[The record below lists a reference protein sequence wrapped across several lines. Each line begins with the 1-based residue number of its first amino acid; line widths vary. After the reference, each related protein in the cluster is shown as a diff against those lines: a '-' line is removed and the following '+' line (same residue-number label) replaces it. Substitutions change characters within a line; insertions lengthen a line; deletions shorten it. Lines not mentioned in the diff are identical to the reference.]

1 MGNNEIIIPKSRE
14 FFEKFDFVS
23 QANEMMDQ
31 VLNYKEMMMEYSCAI
46 KEIQTKLEI
55 LDTEFANRYSRN
67 PINSIHTR
75 LKSQTSILEK
85 MAKKKMEVTRE
96 NVENSLHDIAGL
108 RVICSYIDDIYK
120 IAEALTNQDDIEL
133 LSVKDYIKTPKENG
147 YRSLHLIVTVP
158 VFLSD
163 MKKIIKAEVQIRTIA
178 MDFWATLEHEIKYK
192 KSIPQ
197 EKELIKK
204 LKECADTIA
213 ETDQKMQ
220 EIRMQIDAV
229 REEKTELE
237 LLYEKVKRFDF
248 KF

>member
-1 MGNNEIIIPKSRE
+1 M
-14 FFEKFDFVS
+14 
-23 QANEMMDQ
+23 
-31 VLNYKEMMMEYSCAI
+31 
-46 KEIQTKLEI
+46 
-55 LDTEFANRYSRN
+55 
-67 PINSIHTR
+67 
-75 LKSQTSILEK
+75 
-85 MAKKKMEVTRE
+85 
-96 NVENSLHDIAGL
+96 
-108 RVICSYIDDIYK
+108 
-120 IAEALTNQDDIEL
+120 
-133 LSVKDYIKTPKENG
+133 KDYIKTPKENG